1 MRLVIVF
8 VVLYVVCF
16 SRAQFFNPQKD
27 ITHQAVLQSAA
38 EEALL
43 PPNLLNPF
51 YRNPKIRSALAKD
64 SWFGPGERQVRQR
77 EADKIPRH
85 GIFTILNHAG
95 LLPQQQIF

>member
-1 MRLVIVF
+1 MKLVIIF

-16 SRAQFFNPQKD
+16 SKAQFFNPQKD

-43 PPNLLNPF
+43 PPSLLNPF
-51 YRNPKIRSALAKD
+51 YKNPKIRSALAKN
-64 SWFGPGERQVRQR
+64 SWFGPGERQVKHR
-77 EADKIPRH
+77 EADKISRDV
-85 GIFTILNHAG
+85 IFTVLNHAG